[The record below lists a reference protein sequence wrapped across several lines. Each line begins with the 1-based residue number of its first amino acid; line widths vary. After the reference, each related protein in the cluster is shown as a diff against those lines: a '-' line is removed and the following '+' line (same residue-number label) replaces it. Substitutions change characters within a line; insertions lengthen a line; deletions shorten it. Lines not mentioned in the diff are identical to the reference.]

1 MSNNP
6 SFRES
11 RMDLAAQAAGIGAL
25 ADPVRR
31 ALYEYVAA
39 QPDAVGREAAA
50 AAVRV
55 PVHTAKFHLDRL
67 CDEGL
72 LQTEFRRLSGRTG
85 PGAGR
90 PAKLYRRANRQFAIF
105 LPERRYDLAAHILAT
120 AVQRAG
126 EGTQLAGALREA
138 AYDEGHRL
146 GAGASA
152 TGPELARLGQA
163 LATQGFEPRIEGD
176 ALVLAN
182 CPFDALAREHTTL
195 VCGFNRWYVQGT
207 ADGLGCQA
215 VHAHLAPTPGMCC
228 IRARLTPSSA
238 PAPSSS
244 SAPSAELRSD
254 HEDIVTAPRRQR
266 FRVRLGLRTAHRLSR
281 RRLLT
286 RASSL
291 NPQIERSRLTYAV

>member
-1 MSNNP
+1 
-6 SFRES
+6 
-11 RMDLAAQAAGIGAL
+11 
-25 ADPVRR
+25 
-31 ALYEYVAA
+31 
-39 QPDAVGREAAA
+39 
-50 AAVRV
+50 V

-90 PAKLYRRANRQFAIF
+90 PAKLYRRASRQFAIS
-105 LPERRYDLAAHILAT
+105 LPERRYDLAAHILAR

-126 EGTQLAGALREA
+126 EGTQLADALREA

-152 TGPELARLGQA
+152 TGPELARLSQA

-182 CPFDALAREHTTL
+182 CPFDALAKEHTTL

-215 VHAHLAPTPGMCC
+215 VRAHLAPTQGMCC
-228 IRARLTPSSA
+228 IRARLAQQS
-238 PAPSSS
+238 PA
-244 SAPSAELRSD
+244 AELRGPVRDGEPSGA
-254 HEDIVTAPRRQR
+254 APAGHRLRRQR
-266 FRVRLGLRTAHRLSR
+266 FRVRLGLRAAPR
-281 RRLLT
+281 RTDVGYSVVPALQTLKVSK
-286 RASSL
+286 AG
-291 NPQIERSRLTYAV
+291 